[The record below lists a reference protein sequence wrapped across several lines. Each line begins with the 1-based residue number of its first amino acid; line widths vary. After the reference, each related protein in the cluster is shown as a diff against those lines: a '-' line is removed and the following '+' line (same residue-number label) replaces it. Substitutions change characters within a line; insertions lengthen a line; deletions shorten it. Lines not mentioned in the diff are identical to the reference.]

1 MTDILLI
8 IAIVFGI
15 CSLSASL
22 AALKGLS
29 GLRRETERA
38 VKNTEHLF
46 ALNDEK
52 FSAVRREL
60 NDSLRLFGEMI
71 SSNQRSSQE
80 AVSQKLNDMER
91 NMASLQEA
99 SGRSTQAV
107 LRQLEE
113 RLKTFSLENEQRLD
127 NIRTS
132 VSRHLTS
139 LQEDNNARLEKMQGI
154 VDEKL
159 QKTLEERMAR
169 SFTLVNERLE
179 QVYKGLGEMQ
189 TLATGV
195 GDLKKV
201 LSNVKTRGIL
211 GEIQLGS
218 ILEEILSPDQYM
230 REAPIKRGT
239 KVEFAVKLPSD
250 DGDGVLMPIDS
261 KFPMDVYSR
270 VMEAYDSADRDRIK
284 SASAELVQSLK
295 AMARDINQKYIE
307 PPKTTAFAV
316 MFLPTEGLYA
326 EAVKLGMIETLQRDY
341 KVCMAGPST
350 LAALLNS
357 LQMGYQSY
365 MIHKRSGEVWQIL
378 SEVKT
383 EFDKFADGL
392 AVTQERMAQV
402 SNDLDTLIGV
412 RTRQMQRKLRKVTDS
427 SEMEL
432 LAPNGVSDRGGIA

>member
-8 IAIVFGI
+8 IAVVF
-15 CSLSASL
+15 CACALAASL

-29 GLRRETERA
+29 DLRRENERA
-38 VKNTEHLF
+38 AKNTEHLF

-139 LQEDNNARLEKMQGI
+139 MQEDNNARLEKMQGI

-218 ILEEILSPDQYM
+218 ILEEILSPDQYI

>member
-8 IAIVFGI
+8 IAIVF
-15 CSLSASL
+15 CACALAASL

-29 GLRRETERA
+29 DLRRENERA
-38 VKNTEHLF
+38 AKNTEHLF

-218 ILEEILSPDQYM
+218 ILEEILSPDQYI

-432 LAPNGVSDRGGIA
+432 LAPNGVSDRGGVA

>member
-8 IAIVFGI
+8 IAVVF
-15 CSLSASL
+15 CACALAASL

-29 GLRRETERA
+29 DLRRENERA
-38 VKNTEHLF
+38 AKNTEHLF

-218 ILEEILSPDQYM
+218 ILEEILSPDQYI

-392 AVTQERMAQV
+392 AVTQERMVQV

-432 LAPNGVSDRGGIA
+432 LAPNGVSDRGGVA

>member
-8 IAIVFGI
+8 IAVVF
-15 CSLSASL
+15 CACALAASL

-29 GLRRETERA
+29 DLRRETERA

-139 LQEDNNARLEKMQGI
+139 MQEDNNARLEKMQGI

-218 ILEEILSPDQYM
+218 ILEEILSPDQYI

>member
-8 IAIVFGI
+8 IAVVF
-15 CSLSASL
+15 CACAHAASL

-29 GLRRETERA
+29 DLRRETERA

-139 LQEDNNARLEKMQGI
+139 MQEDNNARLEKMQGI

-392 AVTQERMAQV
+392 AVTQERMVQV

-432 LAPNGVSDRGGIA
+432 LSPGGVSGSGGIA

>member
-29 GLRRETERA
+29 GLRRENERA

-52 FSAVRREL
+52 FSAVRRE
-60 NDSLRLFGEMI
+60 
-71 SSNQRSSQE
+71 
-80 AVSQKLNDMER
+80 LNDMER

-139 LQEDNNARLEKMQGI
+139 MQEDNNARLEKMQGI

-218 ILEEILSPDQYM
+218 ILEEILSPDQYI

-270 VMEAYDSADRDRIK
+270 VTEAYDSADRDRIK

-392 AVTQERMAQV
+392 AVTQERMVQV

-432 LAPNGVSDRGGIA
+432 LSPGGVSGSGGIA

>member
-8 IAIVFGI
+8 IAVVF
-15 CSLSASL
+15 CACALAASL

-60 NDSLRLFGEMI
+60 NDSLRLFCEMI

-139 LQEDNNARLEKMQGI
+139 MQEDNNARLEKMQGI

-270 VMEAYDSADRDRIK
+270 VTEAYDSADRDRIK

-392 AVTQERMAQV
+392 AVTQERMVQV

-432 LAPNGVSDRGGIA
+432 LAPNGVSDRGGVA

>member
-8 IAIVFGI
+8 IAVVF
-15 CSLSASL
+15 CACALAASL

-29 GLRRETERA
+29 DLRRENERA
-38 VKNTEHLF
+38 AKNTEHLF

-218 ILEEILSPDQYM
+218 ILEEILSPDQYI

-270 VMEAYDSADRDRIK
+270 VTEAYDSADRDRIK

-392 AVTQERMAQV
+392 AVTQERMVQV

-432 LAPNGVSDRGGIA
+432 LAPNGVSDRGGVA

>member
-8 IAIVFGI
+8 IAVVF
-15 CSLSASL
+15 CACALAASL

-29 GLRRETERA
+29 GLRRDTERA

-60 NDSLRLFGEMI
+60 NDSLRLFCEMI

-139 LQEDNNARLEKMQGI
+139 MQEDNNARLEKMQGI

-218 ILEEILSPDQYM
+218 ILEEILSPDQYI

-392 AVTQERMAQV
+392 AVTQERMVQV

-432 LAPNGVSDRGGIA
+432 LAPNGVSDRGGVA

>member
-8 IAIVFGI
+8 IAVVF
-15 CSLSASL
+15 CACALAASL

-29 GLRRETERA
+29 DLRRENERA
-38 VKNTEHLF
+38 AKNTEHLF

-60 NDSLRLFGEMI
+60 NDSLRLFCEMI

-139 LQEDNNARLEKMQGI
+139 MQEDNNARLEKMQGI

-218 ILEEILSPDQYM
+218 ILEEILSPDQYI

-432 LAPNGVSDRGGIA
+432 LSPGVSGSGGIA

>member
-8 IAIVFGI
+8 IAVVF
-15 CSLSASL
+15 CACALAASL

-29 GLRRETERA
+29 DLRRETERA

-60 NDSLRLFGEMI
+60 NDSLLLFGEMI

-139 LQEDNNARLEKMQGI
+139 MQEDNNARLEKMQGI

-392 AVTQERMAQV
+392 AVTQERMVQV

-432 LAPNGVSDRGGIA
+432 LSPGGVSGSGGIA

>member
-38 VKNTEHLF
+38 AKNTEHLF
-46 ALNDEK
+46 ALNNEK
-52 FSAVRREL
+52 LSAVRREL

-218 ILEEILSPDQYM
+218 ILEEILSPDQYI

>member
-29 GLRRETERA
+29 DLRRENERA
-38 VKNTEHLF
+38 AKNTEHLF

-392 AVTQERMAQV
+392 AVTQERMVQV

>member
-8 IAIVFGI
+8 IAVVF
-15 CSLSASL
+15 CACALAASL

-29 GLRRETERA
+29 DLRRETERA

-218 ILEEILSPDQYM
+218 ILEEILSPDQYI

-392 AVTQERMAQV
+392 AVTQERMVQV

-432 LAPNGVSDRGGIA
+432 LAPNGVSDRGGVA

>member
-8 IAIVFGI
+8 IAVVF
-15 CSLSASL
+15 CACALAASL

-46 ALNDEK
+46 ALNGEK

-60 NDSLRLFGEMI
+60 NDSLRLFCEMI

-139 LQEDNNARLEKMQGI
+139 MQEDNNARLEKMQGI

-169 SFTLVNERLE
+169 SFTPVNERLE
-179 QVYKGLGEMQ
+179 EGYKGLGEKQ

-195 GDLKKV
+195 GVLKKV

-270 VMEAYDSADRDRIK
+270 VTEAYDSADRDRIK

-392 AVTQERMAQV
+392 AVTQERMVQV

-432 LAPNGVSDRGGIA
+432 LSPGGVSGSGGIA

>member
-38 VKNTEHLF
+38 AKNTEHLF

-139 LQEDNNARLEKMQGI
+139 MQEDNNARLEKMQGI

-392 AVTQERMAQV
+392 AVTQERMVQV

-432 LAPNGVSDRGGIA
+432 LASNGVSDRGGIA

>member
-1 MTDILLI
+1 MR
-8 IAIVFGI
+8 
-15 CSLSASL
+15 
-22 AALKGLS
+22 ALKKC
-29 GLRRETERA
+29 RE
-38 VKNTEHLF
+38 
-46 ALNDEK
+46 
-52 FSAVRREL
+52 
-60 NDSLRLFGEMI
+60 
-71 SSNQRSSQE
+71 SSMKSC
-80 AVSQKLNDMER
+80 K
-91 NMASLQEA
+91 
-99 SGRSTQAV
+99 
-107 LRQLEE
+107 
-113 RLKTFSLENEQRLD
+113 
-127 NIRTS
+127 
-132 VSRHLTS
+132 
-139 LQEDNNARLEKMQGI
+139 
-154 VDEKL
+154 
-159 QKTLEERMAR
+159 KTLEERMAR

-392 AVTQERMAQV
+392 AVTQERMVQV

-432 LAPNGVSDRGGIA
+432 LASNGVSDRGGIA

>member
-139 LQEDNNARLEKMQGI
+139 MQEDNNARLEKMQGI

>member
-38 VKNTEHLF
+38 AKNTEHLF

-139 LQEDNNARLEKMQGI
+139 MQEDNNARLEKMQGI

>member
-8 IAIVFGI
+8 IAVVF
-15 CSLSASL
+15 CACALAASL

-139 LQEDNNARLEKMQGI
+139 MQEDNNARLEKMQGI

-392 AVTQERMAQV
+392 AVTQERMVQV

-432 LAPNGVSDRGGIA
+432 LAPGGVSGSGGIA

>member
-29 GLRRETERA
+29 GLRRENERA
-38 VKNTEHLF
+38 AKNTEHLF

-139 LQEDNNARLEKMQGI
+139 MQEDNNARLEKMQGT

-392 AVTQERMAQV
+392 AVTQERMVQV

-432 LAPNGVSDRGGIA
+432 LASNGVSDRGGIA

>member
-8 IAIVFGI
+8 IAVVF
-15 CSLSASL
+15 CACALAASL

-29 GLRRETERA
+29 DLRRETERA

-139 LQEDNNARLEKMQGI
+139 MQEDNNARLEKMQGI

-432 LAPNGVSDRGGIA
+432 LSPGGVSGSGGIA

>member
-8 IAIVFGI
+8 IAVVF
-15 CSLSASL
+15 CACALAASL

-29 GLRRETERA
+29 DLRRENERA
-38 VKNTEHLF
+38 AKNTEHLF

-218 ILEEILSPDQYM
+218 ILEEILSPDQYI

-270 VMEAYDSADRDRIK
+270 VTEAYDSADRDRIK

-432 LAPNGVSDRGGIA
+432 LAPNGVSDRGGVA

>member
-8 IAIVFGI
+8 IAVVF
-15 CSLSASL
+15 CACALAASL

-60 NDSLRLFGEMI
+60 NDSLRLFCEMI
-71 SSNQRSSQE
+71 SSNQRSSQD

-139 LQEDNNARLEKMQGI
+139 MQEDNNARLEKMQGI

-432 LAPNGVSDRGGIA
+432 LAPNGVSDRGGVA

>member
-8 IAIVFGI
+8 IAVVFCA
-15 CSLSASL
+15 CSLAASL

-29 GLRRETERA
+29 DLRRENERA
-38 VKNTEHLF
+38 AKNTEHLF

-159 QKTLEERMAR
+159 QKTLEERMTR

-218 ILEEILSPDQYM
+218 ILEEILSPDQYI

-432 LAPNGVSDRGGIA
+432 LAPNGVSDRGGVA

>member
-8 IAIVFGI
+8 IAVVFCA
-15 CSLSASL
+15 CSLAASL

-29 GLRRETERA
+29 DLRCENERA
-38 VKNTEHLF
+38 AKNTEHLF

-139 LQEDNNARLEKMQGI
+139 MQEDNNARLEKMQGI

-392 AVTQERMAQV
+392 AVTQERMVQV

-432 LAPNGVSDRGGIA
+432 LSPGGVSGSGGIA

>member
-8 IAIVFGI
+8 IAVVF
-15 CSLSASL
+15 CACALAASL

-29 GLRRETERA
+29 DLRRENERA
-38 VKNTEHLF
+38 AKNTEHLF

-218 ILEEILSPDQYM
+218 ILEEILSPDQYI

-270 VMEAYDSADRDRIK
+270 VTEAYDSADRDRIK

-432 LAPNGVSDRGGIA
+432 LAPNSVSDRGGVA

>member
-218 ILEEILSPDQYM
+218 ILEEILSPDQYI

>member
-8 IAIVFGI
+8 IAVVF
-15 CSLSASL
+15 CACALAASL

-60 NDSLRLFGEMI
+60 NDSLRLFCEMI

-139 LQEDNNARLEKMQGI
+139 MQEDNNARLEKMQGI

-270 VMEAYDSADRDRIK
+270 VTEAYDSADRDRIK

-392 AVTQERMAQV
+392 AVTQERMVQV